1 MKINRVGCI
10 PYRSPLV
17 FCKVI
22 YYIFSKYLY
31 FKEFMKNLPLTNDML
46 LLSFDAMMLLRVGYS
61 VRTVLSQSYT
71 YVYIIRELFTLELYG
86 LL

>member
-1 MKINRVGCI
+1 
-10 PYRSPLV
+10 
-17 FCKVI
+17 
-22 YYIFSKYLY
+22 
-31 FKEFMKNLPLTNDML
+31 MKNLPLTNDML
-46 LLSFDAMMLLRVGYS
+46 FLSFDAMMLLRVGYS